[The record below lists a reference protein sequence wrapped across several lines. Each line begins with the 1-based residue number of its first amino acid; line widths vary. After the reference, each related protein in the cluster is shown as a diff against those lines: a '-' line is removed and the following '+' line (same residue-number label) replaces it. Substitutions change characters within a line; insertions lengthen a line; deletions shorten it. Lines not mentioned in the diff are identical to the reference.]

1 MVQSLNKQPK
11 LLDQVRYAIRT
22 KHYSYRTEE
31 AYVNW
36 IIRFILYHNK
46 RHPKEMGEKEIN
58 QFLTY
63 LAVEE
68 KVSASTQNQALCA
81 VVFLYKHV
89 LNKKLGDF
97 GQLEWSK
104 KSRRI
109 PVVFSRVE
117 VKSIIK
123 HIYGDKWIMANLL
136 YGAGLRLSEC
146 LRLRVKDIDF
156 GNNCIIVRDGK
167 GEKDR
172 VTVLPEIVKAPLKE
186 HLLKR
191 EKLHQI
197 DLKKGLGAVYL
208 PYALARKYPNAEKE
222 LSWQYV
228 FPASKYSVD
237 PCSGIM
243 RRHHVHEKSLQ
254 RAVKEAIRNAGIH
267 KNGSCHT
274 LRHSFATHLLESGCD
289 IRTIQELLGHK
300 SIKTTMVYTHVLNR
314 TRYGIRSPA
323 DML

>member
-63 LAVEE
+63 LAVGE

-81 VVFLYKHV
+81 IVFLYKHV

-104 KSRRI
+104 KPRRM

-136 YGAGLRLSEC
+136 YGAGLRLSEWF
-146 LRLRVKDIDF
+146 RLRVKDIDF
-156 GNNCIIVRDGK
+156 GNNCITVRDGK

-186 HLLKR
+186 HLVKR

-222 LSWQYV
+222 FSWQYV

-237 PCSGIM
+237 PRSGIM
-243 RRHHVHEKSLQ
+243 RRHHAHEKSLQ

-314 TRYGIRSPA
+314 T
-323 DML
+323 